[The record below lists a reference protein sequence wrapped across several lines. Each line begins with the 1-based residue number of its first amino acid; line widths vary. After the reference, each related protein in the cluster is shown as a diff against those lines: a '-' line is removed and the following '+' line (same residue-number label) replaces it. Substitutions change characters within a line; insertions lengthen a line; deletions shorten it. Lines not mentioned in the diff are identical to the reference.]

1 MFDIK
6 FYEFIGVKCATQSH
20 DIWLQYDLD
29 FIVTALRIAVL
40 NVAGHAMP
48 LQVKVN
54 LQQDVRSL
62 VHRVFGRRVKLRRWK
77 REVPAFYLDLLP
89 VLAPSSRAP
98 TPFLFL
104 HYIMPFFLAQSES
117 CRHFV
122 NPAFHGLLFAIS
134 SPNPFRPSLRSPLPT
149 PLVFSHCRSR
159 RAALLLVNTK
169 NRDIWP
175 DSIF

>member
-1 MFDIK
+1 MSLHLFDIK
-6 FYEFIGVKCATQSH
+6 FYEFKGVKCTTQSH

-29 FIVTALRIAVL
+29 FIVTVLRMAVM

-48 LQVKVN
+48 LQVKVK

-62 VHRVFGRRVKLRRWK
+62 VLKLRRWR
-77 REVPAFYLDLLP
+77 REVPAFHIDLLP

-117 CRHFV
+117 CLHFV
-122 NPAFHGLLFAIS
+122 NPAFYSLIFPLAPPTLS
-134 SPNPFRPSLRSPLPT
+134 S
-149 PLVFSHCRSR
+149 
-159 RAALLLVNTK
+159 
-169 NRDIWP
+169 
-175 DSIF
+175 